1 MCVCVCV
8 CVCRVCRPARGGV
21 GYSEE
26 AQQRFSSAKSISS
39 DQYFG
44 RSSGNDSVSFLALCV
59 YTYVS
64 MCVCVCVVCTHCI

>member
-1 MCVCVCV
+1 MHRLIESVPVIISLLAIHSPFFVCVC
-8 CVCRVCRPARGGV
+8 VCRPARGGGA

-44 RSSGNDSVSFLALCV
+44 RSSENDSVS
-59 YTYVS
+59 YMYV
-64 MCVCVCVVCTHCI
+64 HKYI